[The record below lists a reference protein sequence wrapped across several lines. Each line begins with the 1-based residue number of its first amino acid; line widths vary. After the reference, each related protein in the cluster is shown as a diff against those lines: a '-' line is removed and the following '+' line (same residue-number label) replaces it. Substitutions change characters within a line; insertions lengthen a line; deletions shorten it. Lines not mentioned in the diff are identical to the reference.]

1 MQGQGK
7 CLQTFLNCSS
17 KMYWCKL
24 ETATE
29 REETNVL
36 LAKHHKLETTKDKLE
51 SFTVGRCV
59 IEDETITR
67 KISAVYTI

>member
-1 MQGQGK
+1 
-7 CLQTFLNCSS
+7 
-17 KMYWCKL
+17 MYWCEL

-36 LAKHHKLETTKDKLE
+36 LAKHHKLGTTKDKLE
-51 SFTVGRCV
+51 SFIVGRCV

-67 KISAVYTI
+67 KISAIYTICYKTFLHSITETNVVEC